1 MNTVWV
7 WREMIYWLNPTFSNY
22 LKARWHHYRFCRGR
36 AKVFI
41 LQRYIDKWEKDLQE
55 IIAKRTGD
63 QVHSYGYYALSK
75 MMQEKSP
82 PQKVIEFLECNDLS
96 KGINSFI
103 AKLNHLQTEE
113 TPDLE
118 ESIRTEVPAQGSQEK
133 TPISEPKS
141 ISAEIVQRT
150 EPNLE
155 ETTSSPV
162 HAAPEVFPTRVY
174 VIAADIHHELYR
186 TPKEYEELKASRSK
200 YVEFI
205 RQQFRVETLAGTI
218 YELRNFDFRPILKD
232 KTETRKGQ
240 LRPQLEQIAKT
251 PSIFGEKVSQQ
262 VQNLLKK
269 YFGNQTTKED

>member
-1 MNTVWV
+1 
-7 WREMIYWLNPTFSNY
+7 MIYWLNPTFSNY
-22 LKARWHHYRFCRGR
+22 LRSRWHHYRFCKGM

-41 LQRYIDKWEKDLQE
+41 LQQYLTTWEKDLQE
-55 IIAKRTGD
+55 IMAKRPGD

-75 MMQEKSP
+75 MMQEKP
-82 PQKVIEFLECNDLS
+82 PPEKLVGFLECNDLP
-96 KGINSFI
+96 KGIDRLI
-103 AKLNHLQTEE
+103 TELNHLQTKEAR
-113 TPDLE
+113 DLE
-118 ESIRTEVPAQGSQEK
+118 ESLKMGVPAQGSQEK
-133 TPISEPKS
+133 TPINEPKS

-150 EPNLE
+150 EPILE
-155 ETTSSPV
+155 ETASSSV
-162 HAAPEVFPTRVY
+162 HAAPEVFATRVY

-240 LRPQLEQIAKT
+240 LRPQLEQIAKN
-251 PSIFGEKVSQQ
+251 PSIFGEKVSQH